1 MRKIYVCVMFLFLG
15 LSLNAQTKNNEFKF
29 KEHQIDNLIKEVYQ
43 DKAEAIIFSDAIRY
57 KGFKNLLLN
66 RISIYKQQFKKGE
79 EYQNLSEVA
88 LLKTYNNN
96 LFKDFSFNQNK
107 FNPLKY
113 DINLFS
119 NEVVIYR
126 IDKQHILFIKSQ
138 KN

>member
-1 MRKIYVCVMFLFLG
+1 MFLFLG
-15 LSLNAQTKNNEFKF
+15 FSLNAQTKNNEFKF
-29 KEHQIDNLIKEVYQ
+29 KEHQIDKLIKEVYQ

-66 RISIYKQQFKKGE
+66 RVSIYKQQFKDGE

-88 LLKTYNNN
+88 LLKTYNSN
-96 LFKDFSFNQNK
+96 LFKDFSFNQSN

-113 DINLFS
+113 DISLFS